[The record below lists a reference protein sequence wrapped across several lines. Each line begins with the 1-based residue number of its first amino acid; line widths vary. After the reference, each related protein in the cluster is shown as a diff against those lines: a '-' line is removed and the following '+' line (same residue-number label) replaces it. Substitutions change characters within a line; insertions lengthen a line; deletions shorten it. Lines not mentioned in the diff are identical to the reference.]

1 MNELNVP
8 AYSPAVRLSYRIRVD
23 GAAVVLEFPLRTD
36 CLPKMAEHLPRAQVP
51 RPSSGCSRRSGGLL
65 EAR

>member
-23 GAAVVLEFPLRTD
+23 GAAIVLEFPLRTD
-36 CLPKMAEHLPRAQVP
+36 GLPKIAEHVPRAQLP
-51 RPSSGCSRRSGGLL
+51 RPSPGSSRRSGGLL